1 MTDVIVVLIFI
12 LALFIVTVI
21 YGQIEVRR
29 YKTMTDAERK
39 FLILKIQSAI
49 SEIKA
54 EGMIYYTERDIPMLE
69 DIMTDQQFYQENLI
83 MCAAQLSPACHL

>member
-1 MTDVIVVLIFI
+1 MTD
-12 LALFIVTVI
+12 
-21 YGQIEVRR
+21 EE
-29 YKTMTDAERK
+29 KK

-69 DIMTDQQFYQENLI
+69 EFIELLQNKEI
-83 MCAAQLSPACHL
+83 